1 MTNAPDK
8 GARADWRDRWYVIIF
23 EADTPAGKAFDVAL
37 IWMILLSVLAVI
49 VDSVATLP
57 WDLHRTLY
65 IAEWFFTAMFT
76 VEYAARLLIA
86 HRPWVYARSFYGVV
100 DLLAI
105 VPTYLSLLVPGSQAF
120 LVIRVLRLLRIFRVL
135 KLVRYLDEARLL
147 FQAMRASARKIMVFL
162 YSVLL
167 LVTVIGTL
175 MYIVE
180 GSDAGFTSIPRSM
193 YWAIVTVTTV
203 GYGDIAP
210 QTVVGQMLASV
221 AMVMGYGIIA
231 VPTGI
236 VTVEMAHIQRRGQIT
251 TNLCSNCS
259 REGHDSDA
267 EFCKYCGSDL
277 HPERR
282 GVDDTD
288 SPADQKVS
296 TA

>member
-1 MTNAPDK
+1 MTSTPDK
-8 GARADWRDRWYVIIF
+8 GDRAGWRDRWYVIIF
-23 EADTPAGKAFDVAL
+23 EADTPMGKAFDVAL

-49 VDSVATLP
+49 IDSVATLP
-57 WDLHRTLY
+57 WDLHRFLY
-65 IAEWFFTAMFT
+65 AAEWFFTAVFT
-76 VEYAARLLIA
+76 VEYAARLLTA
-86 HRPWVYARSFYGVV
+86 HRPRVYARSFYGVV

-236 VTVEMAHIQRRGQIT
+236 VTVEMAHIQRRRDIT
-251 TNLCSNCS
+251 TQVCSNCN
-259 REGHDSDA
+259 REGHDPDA
-267 EFCKYCGSDL
+267 EFCKFCGEDL

-282 GVDDTD
+282 ERKE
-288 SPADQKVS
+288 SPPAQNSS
-296 TA
+296 TV